1 MRSHL
6 WRIGRVVILA
16 AVTLAPSLAVMPQA
30 LAFTAP
36 SLSVPLYAHQALT
49 HADGSMSF
57 AECYGQAQAYSTQRI
72 ITVDVGGNTL
82 TSLPKP
88 PNTTTWAALN
98 CEDQMVAGYDS
109 TVYVVESKGSGT
121 GYTNYRIA
129 AYKFGAQR
137 WTWTF
142 PPTCPSYQREAR
154 PKWLTLGY
162 DGNLYAVMSTTN
174 CATPDQLV
182 SINASDGTSRFTP
195 IQFSQ
200 DVSNITHWRPRVA
213 TYNSGLVLL
222 DGSVLKYYS
231 YTGQSSQAS
240 YTLPL
245 TSGEYFDDAVFTAGG
260 TVLVAV
266 KKSGQACTGINR
278 VVSHTPAGADTSYST
293 TAACPKPGVVRAMP
307 DGGLLLQHTTLYENR
322 LLRYSPSGTLLYNV
336 DVLSISGYSQVWV
349 AWPQVDANGNV
360 VVVRSG
366 VNTSSDR
373 HTLVDVVSPTG
384 IMQRVWDTLGL
395 NTAAKG
401 EVFDY
406 TQGERFAM
414 RPGELYVP
422 ICAGTC
428 SASNPVTI
436 YKVSIAG
443 LGYDY
448 PRSSWIAA
456 QPAQLNYVALGDSFS
471 SGEGVPP
478 FISGTD
484 TSTNGCH
491 RSTQAYAMLL
501 DQDPALNLNLQSFR
515 ACSGATTQTMVSGQ
529 GDNGNQLDAITAD
542 TDVVTLTVGGNN
554 VEFATFVENCLTP
567 GTGGCAEGTESYN
580 LVMQRIDQL
589 LPGHLTTLFGQ
600 IQTQLTN
607 ANTTAKV
614 YVVGYPFVL
623 REHPFAACNLGQI
636 GSDEERA
643 AENITMA
650 LDARIAEV
658 VVGMNDSRFNYID
671 PLPDTSSFTDHDLCG
686 GGPSYFNAYVLGQP
700 QEYTAHPNTL
710 GQEAYASLIKIYMQ
724 NS

>member
-6 WRIGRVVILA
+6 WRIGRVIVLA
-16 AVTLAPSLAVMPQA
+16 AVTLSSSLAVMPQA

-49 HADGSMSF
+49 HPDGSMSF
-57 AECYGQAQAYSTQRI
+57 VECYSQAQAYSTQRVV
-72 ITVDVGGNTL
+72 TVDVGGNVL

-98 CEDQMVAGYDS
+98 CEDQMVADYDS

-129 AYKFGAQR
+129 AYMFGVQR

-162 DGNLYAVMSTTN
+162 DGNLYAVMSTTD
-174 CATPDQLV
+174 CATLDQLV
-182 SINASDGTSRFTP
+182 GINASDGTSRFTP
-195 IQFSQ
+195 IQFTQ

-213 TYNSGLVLL
+213 AYSSGLVLL

-240 YTLPL
+240 HTLPL
-245 TSGEYFDDAVFTAGG
+245 TSGEYFDDVVFTAGG

-278 VVSHTPAGADTSYST
+278 VVSHAPAGTDASYST
-293 TAACPKPGVVRAMP
+293 SAACPKPGMVRAMP
-307 DGGLLLQHTTLYENR
+307 DGDILFQHGTMYENR
-322 LLRYSPSGTLLYNV
+322 LMRYNSSGLLVYNA
-336 DVLSISGYSQVWV
+336 DILSMTGYSQVWV

-360 VVVRSG
+360 VIVRSG
-366 VNTSSDR
+366 VNASSDR
-373 HTLVDVVSPTG
+373 HTLIDVVSPTG
-384 IMQRVWDTLGL
+384 TMQRVWDTLGL
-395 NTAAKG
+395 NTAATG
-401 EVFDY
+401 EVFRY

-554 VEFATFVENCLTP
+554 VGFSGFATACVEPGQDCSEGTVAYQNITYSIDNALAGPLSSLLEEILSKNETLELYAIGYPYLTP
-567 GTGGCAEGTESYN
+567 SQVQVPGQVCPVYMSASEASAVHQVVDSLNSKIGSVIAALKQNTDYTYRVGFFPPTAPGNPFEGHTLCDMVPYFQPLVLSSTEQSFHSN
-580 LVMQRIDQL
+580 
-589 LPGHLTTLFGQ
+589 G
-600 IQTQLTN
+600 
-607 ANTTAKV
+607 
-614 YVVGYPFVL
+614 
-623 REHPFAACNLGQI
+623 LGQVAY
-636 GSDEERA
+636 STFL
-643 AENITMA
+643 N
-650 LDARIAEV
+650 EV
-658 VVGMNDSRFNYID
+658 ISN
-671 PLPDTSSFTDHDLCG
+671 
-686 GGPSYFNAYVLGQP
+686 
-700 QEYTAHPNTL
+700 
-710 GQEAYASLIKIYMQ
+710 
-724 NS
+724 